1 MKMFGVGVAAAA
13 LVAAATFA
21 AASAQAQSAQAQSA
35 QGISDPSDAAHP
47 ARIEKRRGTRAYATA
62 PSVARGRAT
71 AFDGSWSVLIL
82 TRSGACDPTFR
93 YGVEISN
100 GNVINAGGAQVALA
114 GHVAGN
120 GAIQVSVAAGDQQA
134 RGVGRLSTTTG
145 RGTWRGEGSRGSCA
159 GIWEA
164 ERRG

>member
-1 MKMFGVGVAAAA
+1 M
-13 LVAAATFA
+13 
-21 AASAQAQSAQAQSA
+21 
-35 QGISDPSDAAHP
+35 
-47 ARIEKRRGTRAYATA
+47 
-62 PSVARGRAT
+62 
-71 AFDGSWSVLIL
+71 
-82 TRSGACDPTFR
+82 TRSGACDPSFR

-145 RGTWRGEGSRGSCA
+145 RGTWRGEGSRGACA

>member
-21 AASAQAQSAQAQSA
+21 AASAQAQSRDSGRTVV
-35 QGISDPSDAAHP
+35 QGLSDRSDTAHP

-62 PSVARGRAT
+62 PSAARGR
-71 AFDGSWSVLIL
+71 AFDGSWSVLIM
-82 TRSGACDPTFR
+82 TRSGACDPSFR

-145 RGTWRGEGSRGSCA
+145 SGTWRGQGSRGFCA
-159 GIWEA
+159 GVWEA